1 MAHHMKK
8 HPGQLTIVIKLGK
21 FFPHIHPPHSRRQGT
36 SSIVDEKTHHPLLSI
51 LSAIVETAVKLQRD
65 GHRVVL
71 VSSGAIGVGLRRMD
85 IEKRPKHLPQVQA
98 LAAIGQSRLMSL
110 WDQLFG
116 HVRQP
121 IAQIL
126 LTRNDI
132 ADRTQYQN
140 AQNTFFEL
148 LHMGVIPIV
157 NENDTLSV
165 TEIKFGDN
173 DTLSAI
179 TAGMVQ
185 ADYLFL
191 MTDVD
196 CLYDKNPRTNPD
208 AKAIEVVEDISEVQ
222 ADVSSAGSA
231 LGTGGMGTKIVAASL
246 ATSVG
251 VTTVITKSSKPEN
264 IGAIIRHAEAQ
275 RAARM
280 SGRSS
285 VVNFQE
291 EGVPQTAALSLNDA
305 NHNLSATAPPHDTQ
319 NPSPSPHS
327 EDEQVPLHTRFLP
340 ISHPIRDRY
349 FWILHGLAPRGTVY
363 IDHGAWKALNDK
375 AGLLPVGI
383 VDVEGHFAQ
392 QEAVRLIV
400 VKRLPSSS
408 STTHNTSNSG
418 PTSHASTPSHTMTMA
433 PTPNRNSLYERSQSG
448 LTHSLSSSA
457 ILTPPAYELHDPP
470 PFEVGRAVIN
480 YSSAEIKRIKGLH
493 STQIHEALGY
503 ADSEYVALREN
514 IAFFGIE
521 RSRPSTPS
529 FGRSTSEQGDT
540 H

>member
-1 MAHHMKK
+1 MAIHLKK
-8 HPGQLTIVIKLGK
+8 AHGQLTVVIKL
-21 FFPHIHPPHSRRQGT
+21 GT
-36 SSIVDEKTHHPLLSI
+36 SSIVDEKTHEPLLSI
-51 LSAIVETAVKLQRD
+51 LSLIVETAIKLHQD
-65 GHRVVL
+65 GHRVVI

-85 IEKRPKHLPQVQA
+85 LDKRPKHLPKVQA
-98 LAAIGQSRLMSL
+98 LAAIGQCKLMSL

-157 NENDTLSV
+157 NENDTLAV

-208 AKAIEVVEDISEVQ
+208 AKAIEVVAEIADLAV
-222 ADVSSAGSA
+222 DVSSAGSA
-231 LGTGGMGTKIVAASL
+231 LGTGGMSTKLVAARL
-246 ATSVG
+246 ATSAG
-251 VTTVITKSSKPEN
+251 VTTVITKSSKPGN
-264 IGAIIRHAEAQ
+264 IASIIKYAEAQ
-275 RAARM
+275 KAARI
-280 SGRSS
+280 SS
-285 VVNFQE
+285 RNSVANLQD
-291 EGVPQTAALSLNDA
+291 EGTPISQTVALSINSLN
-305 NHNLSATAPPHDTQ
+305 HTPTSSAFTKTPTRTPPPQ
-319 NPSPSPHS
+319 LNP
-327 EDEQVPLHTRFLP
+327 EQPPLHTRFLP

-349 FWILHGLAPRGTVY
+349 FWILHGLAPHGTIY
-363 IDHGAWKALNDK
+363 IDNGAHHALRDK
-375 AGLLPVGI
+375 AGLLPIGI
-383 VDVEGHFAQ
+383 VDVDGHFAQ
-392 QEAVRLIV
+392 QEAVRLVV
-400 VKRLPSSS
+400 VKKLASSS
-408 STTHNTSNSG
+408 HPQNTPIHS
-418 PTSHASTPSHTMTMA
+418 
-433 PTPNRNSLYERSQSG
+433 PTPNRHSNHNHAHPP
-448 LTHSLSSSA
+448 LTHSHSYA
-457 ILTPPAYELHDPP
+457 GPGPVPYELHNPAP
-470 PFEVGRAVIN
+470 LEIGRAVVN
-480 YSSAEIKRIKGLH
+480 YAASEIKRIKGLH
-493 STQIHEALGY
+493 STQIRDTLGY

-521 RSRPSTPS
+521 KSRPNTPS
-529 FGRSTSEQGDT
+529 LGKAGSDHGDA